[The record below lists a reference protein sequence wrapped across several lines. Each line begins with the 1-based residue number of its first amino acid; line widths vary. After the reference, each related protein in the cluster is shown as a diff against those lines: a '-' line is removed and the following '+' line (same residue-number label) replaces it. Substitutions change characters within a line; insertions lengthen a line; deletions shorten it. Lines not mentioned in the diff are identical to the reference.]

1 MASSVIAATVTFLC
15 FPSSMTQN
23 ILPALLDHIRQS
35 PHQRLTFAEFM
46 EWVLYQPDYGYYSSG
61 QVDIAIRGDFVTA
74 IALGA
79 DFGELLAEQFLEM
92 WQRLGEPD
100 RFDLLELGAGTGA
113 FAQTVLVQT
122 QRLYPEFF
130 AALQY
135 HIIEESAA
143 LRRRQANLL
152 EPWREMG
159 KIQWQTWPELAND
172 SLVGCCFSN
181 EFFDA
186 LPVHRVGIKQGVLK
200 EQYIEAGPTDLTSV
214 WDDLSTD
221 KLVDYFASF
230 GLQLTSPPYGENYE
244 TEVNLAA
251 QQALEEIARVLAQ
264 GWVLTVD
271 YGHPAGKYYHPQR
284 TGGTLQCYFQQR
296 HHDNPFVNL
305 GQQDVTAHVNFTA
318 LEWWGECYGLNRLDF
333 SQQGPFLMNLGL
345 GDRLADLSSGQYDL
359 NEIFSRRAILHQL
372 IDPNGL
378 GKFGVLLQGKKLN
391 TSMKEPTLR
400 GFRPP
405 TALEIGNL
413 PMAG

>member
-1 MASSVIAATVTFLC
+1 MA
-15 FPSSMTQN
+15 QN

-35 PHQRLTFAEFM
+35 PQQRLTFAEFM

-61 QVDIAIRGDFVTA
+61 QVDIGIRGDFVTA
-74 IALGA
+74 IALGP
-79 DFGELLAEQFLEM
+79 DFGELLTEQFLEM
-92 WQRLGEPD
+92 WQRLGEPAQ
-100 RFDLLELGAGTGA
+100 FDILELGAGTGA
-113 FAQTVLVQT
+113 FAQTVLAHAEN
-122 QRLYPEFF
+122 RYPQFF

-143 LRRRQANLL
+143 LRRRQAKLL
-152 EPWREMG
+152 FTWQSRGKVQWR
-159 KIQWQTWPELAND
+159 TWAGLGDD

-186 LPVHRVGIKQGVLK
+186 LPVHRVGIKQGILK
-200 EQYIEAGPTDLTSV
+200 EQYIEAEAEGLISV
-214 WDDLSTD
+214 WDRLSTE

-230 GLQLTSPPYGENYE
+230 GLQLTCPPYEEDYE

-251 QQALEEIARVLAQ
+251 HQALENIARVLTQ

-284 TGGTLQCYFQQR
+284 RGGTLQCYFQQR

-318 LEWWGECYGLNRLDF
+318 LEWWGECYGLTRLNF
-333 SQQGPFLMNLGL
+333 TQQGPFLMNLGL
-345 GDRLADLSSGQYDL
+345 GDRLAALSNGQYDL

-372 IDPNGL
+372 IDPSGL
-378 GKFGVLLQGKKLN
+378 GKFGVLLQGKAL
-391 TSMKEPTLR
+391 TSAMKEPALR
-400 GFRPP
+400 GFITP
-405 TALEIGNL
+405 TVMETGNL